1 MKVPFKILFFLIFIF
16 IIACS
21 SKNEKISILED
32 ENLELQMIDA
42 YKEGYDELE
51 KGDVIYAAKK
61 FNEAELLYPQSEWAP
76 KSVLLSAYAYYSQ
89 NYYDEALG
97 ELDRF
102 FKKYPKHKNIDYAH
116 FLYAMCY
123 YENIIDEKKDLEPL
137 LLSKEK
143 FEYIINNFPTTD
155 FALDSKYKLNLIQD
169 VLASKEMHIARYYL
183 KRKKWVA
190 AINRYKTILSD
201 YQTTVYVEEAL
212 HRLVE
217 TYYKIGL
224 IDEAEKYAQLL
235 GYNYGS
241 SEWYQNT
248 YSLFDK
254 NYKIRKKSRFKEI
267 KKKNK
272 KILKKFRTLFE

>member
-1 MKVPFKILFFLIFIF
+1 MKNLLKFLFFLIFLYS
-16 IIACS
+16 CS
-21 SKNEKISILED
+21 SKEEQKVSSISVGELET
-32 ENLELQMIDA
+32 QMIDA
-42 YKEGYDELE
+42 YKEGMKELE
-51 KGDVIYAAKK
+51 KGDVIYASRK
-61 FNEAELLYPQSEWAP
+61 FNEAELLYPQSEWAS
-76 KSVLLSAYAYYSQ
+76 KSILMAAYAFYSQ
-89 NYYDEALG
+89 NYYERSIL
-97 ELDRF
+97 ELERF
-102 FKKYPKHKNIDYAH
+102 ISKYPKHKNIDYAY
-116 FLYAMCY
+116 FLLAMNY

-183 KRKKWVA
+183 KKKKWVA

-224 IDEAEKYAQLL
+224 IDEAEKYASVL
-235 GYNYGS
+235 GYNYQS
-241 SEWYQNT
+241 SEWYEQT
-248 YSLFDK
+248 
-254 NYKIRKKSRFKEI
+254 YKIFNKEYVTSIKVKKDKKSM
-267 KKKNK
+267 
-272 KILKKFRTLFE
+272 LKKFKNIFK

>member
-1 MKVPFKILFFLIFIF
+1 MKIPFKILFFLIFIF

-42 YKEGYDELE
+42 YKEGYEELE
-51 KGDVIYAAKK
+51 KGDIIYAAKK

-137 LLSKEK
+137 ILSKK
-143 FEYIINNFPTTD
+143 RFEFILKNYPDTD
-155 FALDSKYKLNLIQD
+155 FALDSQYKINLIND
-169 VLASKEMHIARYYL
+169 VLASKEMYLGKYYI
-183 KRKKWVA
+183 KKKKWGA
-190 AINRYKTILSD
+190 AINRFKNVLKNYETTI
-201 YQTTVYVEEAL
+201 YVEEAL

-224 IDEAEKYAQLL
+224 IEESAKYANLL
-235 GYNYGS
+235 GYNYKS
-241 SEWYQNT
+241 SEWYEQ
-248 YSLFDK
+248 S
-254 NYKIRKKSRFKEI
+254 YKIFNKEYISSSEI
-267 KKKNK
+267 KKEK
-272 KILKKFRTLFE
+272 KSVFQKFKRLLK